1 MKKNKNKKIKYYLN
15 IIKKIENV
23 RKSNNINWMDL
34 LRLSFKHSPEDA
46 KKILNKIYTDDKK
59 ISKLLKKLNS

>member
-1 MKKNKNKKIKYYLN
+1 MKKDKKIKYYMN

-23 RKSNNINWMDL
+23 RKTNNINWMDL
-34 LRLSFKHSPEDA
+34 LRLSFKLSPKEA

-59 ISKLLKKLNS
+59 ISNLLKKLNS

>member
-1 MKKNKNKKIKYYLN
+1 MKKNKKIKYYMN

-23 RKSNNINWMDL
+23 RKKNNINWMDL
-34 LRLSFKHSPEDA
+34 LRLSFKSSPEGA

-59 ISKLLKKLNS
+59 ISKHLKKLND